1 MPRIDKRITNNKYE
15 VIVVGAGHAGI
26 EAALASS
33 RMGSL
38 TLLITMN
45 IDTIGL
51 MSCNPAIGG
60 IGKGQL
66 VKELDALGGEMGK
79 NTDRSAIQYRQLNT
93 KKGQAVHS
101 SRAQTDRQLYKT
113 YLREVL
119 EQEKNLFLHTG
130 TVSKILVKGKTA
142 IGVQTTIGEKFYAKA
157 IVLAPGTFL
166 SGLIHIGLVN
176 FPAGRLGEYPAN
188 ELSQNLRELG
198 FIMGRFKTGTPA
210 RLDGR
215 TIDFTKLEPQYG
227 DEPPM
232 PFSFWTR
239 KKVKNYLPCYITYT
253 NTKTHQ
259 IIKSGLN
266 RSPLYTGIIKGT
278 GVRYCPSIEDKIVKF
293 PDRDRHQIFIEPEG
307 LNTIEY
313 YPNGIS
319 TSLPLDIQI
328 KMLRSIKGLEKVEIL
343 RPGYAIE
350 HDYCD
355 PTQLKPSLETR
366 LYENLFFAGQING
379 TTGYEEAAAQGI
391 IAGINAALKAQE
403 KSEFVLTRADAYI
416 GVMID
421 DLVTKGTNEPY
432 RMFTSR
438 VEYRL
443 LLREDNADLRLTP
456 KGYQL
461 GLIPYKYYKKV
472 LQKKKKIALILDW
485 LKRTRISPSD
495 KINKK
500 LEQLNTAPLRHSVTL
515 EELLRRPEINYQH
528 LAEITSAIDF
538 PVLDDISLLWN
549 IEIEVKYKGYIER
562 TLNDIEKFKELEN
575 IKIPSSLDFRTVQG
589 LSNEIKEKLT
599 KFRPDNLGQAQ
610 RIPGITPSAIFAL
623 MVYLK
628 KNQTPKIVVSKK
640 RKNKNAIR

>member
-1 MPRIDKRITNNKYE
+1 MSKKVKRLAVNETITYD
-15 VIVVGAGHAGI
+15 VIVVGGGHAGI
-26 EAALASS
+26 EAALAAS

-113 YLREVL
+113 YIRAVL
-119 EQEKNLFLHTG
+119 EQEQNLFLHTG
-130 TVSKILVKGKTA
+130 IVTKILTKDKIAV
-142 IGVQTTIGEKFYAKA
+142 GVETNIGEKFSAKT

-176 FPAGRLGEYPAN
+176 FPSGRLGEFPAN
-188 ELSQNLRELG
+188 ELSQNLKELG
-198 FIMGRFKTGTPA
+198 FVMGRFKTGTPA

-227 DEPPM
+227 DEPPI
-232 PFSFWTR
+232 PFSFWTK
-239 KKVKNYLPCYITYT
+239 KKVKNYRPCYITYT
-253 NTKTHQ
+253 NPKTHQ

-293 PDRDRHQIFIEPEG
+293 PDRERHQIFIEPEG

-313 YPNGIS
+313 YPNGVS
-319 TSLPLDIQI
+319 TSLPLDVQI

-355 PTQLKPSLETR
+355 PTQLKPTLETR

-379 TTGYEEAAAQGI
+379 TTGYEEAASQGL
-391 IAGINAALKAQE
+391 IAGINAALKAKE
-403 KSEFVLTRADAYI
+403 KTEFILTRADAYI

-421 DLVTKGTNEPY
+421 DLITKGTNEPY

-461 GLIPYKYYKKV
+461 GLISYNCYKKV
-472 LQKKKKIALILDW
+472 LQKQQKINALLDW
-485 LKRTRISPSD
+485 LRQTRISPSD
-495 KINKK
+495 RINQK
-500 LEQLNTAPLRHSVTL
+500 LKQLNTSPLKHAVTL
-515 EELLRRPEINYQH
+515 EELLRRPEISYSH
-528 LAEITSAIDF
+528 LIELVTPMAIPEIEDT
-538 PVLDDISLLWN
+538 SLLWN

-575 IKIPSSLDFRTVQG
+575 IKIPPNLDFRTVHG

-599 KFRPDNLGQAQ
+599 KFKPDNLGQAQ
-610 RIPGITPSAIFAL
+610 RIPGVTPSAILAL

-628 KNQTPKIVVSKK
+628 KLSK
-640 RKNKNAIR
+640 